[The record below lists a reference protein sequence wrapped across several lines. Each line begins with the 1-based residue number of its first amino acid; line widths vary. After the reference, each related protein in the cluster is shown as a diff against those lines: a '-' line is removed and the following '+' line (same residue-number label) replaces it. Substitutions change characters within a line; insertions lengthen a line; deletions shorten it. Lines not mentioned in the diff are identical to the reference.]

1 MSNSSNN
8 KQEFTTLK
16 AALVTLAPLL
26 SATLSKLRLAV
37 VKTMRNKMHPN
48 VANLK
53 KPKIIANN
61 NNSNFN
67 ISNSNKEVKEKGS
80 VIRDSDSLEDEGHDV
95 LDIDKTETL
104 AALEAKI
111 PKYMLLRKDAA
122 TALKLCIRL
131 AVDLGRIG
139 LDFYRSYSRA
149 TTNSID
155 II

>member
-8 KQEFTTLK
+8 KQEFIILK
-16 AALVTLAPLL
+16 AALVTL
-26 SATLSKLRLAV
+26 
-37 VKTMRNKMHPN
+37 
-48 VANLK
+48 ANLK

-80 VIRDSDSLEDEGHDV
+80 IIRDSNSLEDKGHNV
-95 LDIDKTETL
+95 LDTDKTEIL

-122 TALKLCIRL
+122 AALKLCIRL
-131 AVDLGRIG
+131 AVDLGLLHIQKYKDAKNCI
-139 LDFYRSYSRA
+139 LA
-149 TTNSID
+149 
-155 II
+155 

>member
-1 MSNSSNN
+1 
-8 KQEFTTLK
+8 
-16 AALVTLAPLL
+16 
-26 SATLSKLRLAV
+26 
-37 VKTMRNKMHPN
+37 MRNKMHPN

-53 KPKIIANN
+53 KPKIIADD
-61 NNSNFN
+61 NNSDFN

-80 VIRDSDSLEDEGHDV
+80 VIRDSNSLEDEGHDV
-95 LDIDKTETL
+95 LDTDKTETL

-122 TALKLCIRL
+122 AALKLCIRL

-139 LDFYRSYSRA
+139 LDFYRSHSRA